1 MTGKSPPAVTDSL
14 AWAADGAAHLR
25 GLMSRLGDDAFRA
38 PSLLPGWSRAHVLS
52 HLARNADGMINL
64 LVWARTGVVT
74 PAYASAEARNA
85 DIEEGAGRT
94 PSEIRDDV
102 VASSDRLATV
112 VRDLP
117 EAAWAALVTN
127 VQGRVIRASAVPW
140 IRAREMWIHAV
151 DLDAGAS
158 FADMPGPMVDVL
170 LLDAC
175 EAMGRKPETP
185 VLRLVDGDRQWHVGE
200 AKEGTAAIVVT
211 GEAPELAAWF
221 LGRSKGKQLRAD
233 GTRTL
238 PALPPWL

>member
-1 MTGKSPPAVTDSL
+1 VTVPAVTDSL

-38 PSLLPGWSRAHVLS
+38 PSMLPGWSRAHVLS
-52 HLARNADGMINL
+52 HLARNADGMVNL
-64 LVWARTGVVT
+64 LEWARTGVVT

-85 DIEEGAGRT
+85 DIEKGASRT
-94 PSEIRDDV
+94 PTEIRDDV
-102 VASSDRLATV
+102 IASSDRLAAV

-158 FADMPGPMVDVL
+158 FADMPGPMVNAL
-170 LLDAC
+170 LVDAC
-175 EAMGRKPETP
+175 EAMGRKPECP
-185 VLRLVDGDRQWHVGE
+185 ALRLVDGDRVWPVSE
-200 AKEGTAAIVVT
+200 PEEGATAVVVT
-211 GEAPELAAWF
+211 GEAPEIAAWF
-221 LGRSKGKQLRAD
+221 LGRSKGKLLRAD
-233 GTRTL
+233 GARKL

>member
-1 MTGKSPPAVTDSL
+1 VTVPAVTDSL

-38 PSLLPGWSRAHVLS
+38 PSMLPGWSRAHVLS
-52 HLARNADGMINL
+52 HLARNADGMVNL
-64 LVWARTGVVT
+64 LEWARTGVVT

-85 DIEEGAGRT
+85 DIEKGAGRT
-94 PSEIRDDV
+94 PTEIRDDV
-102 VASSDRLATV
+102 IASSDRLATV

-158 FADMPGPMVDVL
+158 FADMPGPMVNAL
-170 LLDAC
+170 LVDAC
-175 EAMGRKPETP
+175 EAMGRKPECP
-185 VLRLVDGDRQWHVGE
+185 ALRLVDGDRVWPVSE
-200 AKEGTAAIVVT
+200 PKEGATAVVVT

-221 LGRSKGKQLRAD
+221 LGRSKGKLLRAD
-233 GTRTL
+233 GARKL